1 MRRRVLF
8 VLWGCVFLLLPNA
21 LSVAQSGPIVLEINE
36 PYRFTLQEG
45 ALFDDLL
52 LFQFS
57 APDQPVAISLRTSD
71 EALEP
76 ALLVFDVDGNEIA
89 QSYGM
94 DDLSFTLPQTY
105 NGNVYL
111 RAGRQE
117 WVDQGGEL
125 SVLVQTVDTQP
136 IPFGEVVTSTLPTEN
151 HLAFYG
157 FQASTGQLIQY
168 GSDCDEC
175 GIVIFQQDGKY
186 FDDTGVYENP
196 GAYLAQIPIDG
207 TYTLMLSSPRPNME
221 YELEVGLV
229 EPQPL
234 VSGQPMN
241 AAIGEEPA
249 YFSFESSADKAWVIS
264 TDLPDTGGRELRV
277 VYLGDER
284 PLWESVVAFDQGSG
298 PNGNARIAPFVAP
311 EDGIYYVMA
320 FYFDYSGVGAAVNGT
335 ILLQPSSLL
344 SLAPGLSLQGE
355 ITPDSGPVTYLY
367 EGTTGEVINLAL
379 ERLSGEAG
387 LSLDVIG
394 PEDEIVRMGGLNAIR
409 FQPTL
414 VLPVDGTYRIIV
426 SAVTYEQPAITY
438 SLVVNQE

>member
-1 MRRRVLF
+1 MRRRILF
-8 VLWGCVFLLLPNA
+8 LLWGCLFLLVPNA
-21 LSVAQSGPIVLEINE
+21 LIMAQGGPIVLEINE

-52 LFQFS
+52 LFQFT
-57 APDQPVAISLRTSD
+57 APDQSVSISLRTSD
-71 EALEP
+71 AAVEP
-76 ALLVFDVDGNEIA
+76 ALLVFDSDGNEIA

-94 DDLSFTLPQTY
+94 DELSFTLPQTY
-105 NGNVYL
+105 NGDVYL

-125 SVLVQTVDTQP
+125 SVMVQTVEIQSL
-136 IPFGEVVTSTLPTEN
+136 PFDEIVTSTLPTEN
-151 HLAFYG
+151 HLAFYS
-157 FQASTGQLIQY
+157 FQASTDQLIQY
-168 GSDCDEC
+168 GSGCDEC
-175 GIVIFQQDGKY
+175 GIVIFQPDGKD
-186 FDDTGVYENP
+186 FDNTGVYEDP

-207 TYTLMLSSPRPNME
+207 TYTLMLTSPRPNMD
-221 YELEVGLV
+221 YALEVGAV

-234 VSGQPMN
+234 VSGQSMN
-241 AAIGEEPA
+241 AAIGKEPA
-249 YFSFESSADKAWVIS
+249 YFSFESSAGKAWVIS

-277 VYLGDER
+277 VYLGDDR

-311 EDGIYYVMA
+311 EDGTYYVMA
-320 FYFDYSGVGAAVNGT
+320 FYYDYGGVDAAVDGT

-367 EGTTGEVINLAL
+367 EGTAGEVINLTL

-394 PEDEIVRMGGLNAIR
+394 PEDEVVRMGGLNAIR

-414 VLPVDGTYRIIV
+414 VLPVDGTYRIVV

-438 SLVVNQE
+438 SLVVNN